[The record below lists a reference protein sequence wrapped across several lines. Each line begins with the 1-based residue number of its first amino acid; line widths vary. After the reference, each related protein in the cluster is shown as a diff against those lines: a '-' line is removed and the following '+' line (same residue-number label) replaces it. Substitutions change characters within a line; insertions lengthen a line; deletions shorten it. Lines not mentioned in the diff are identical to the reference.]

1 MSKNLKIRLD
11 QLLID
16 RNLADTKSKAQS
28 MIMAGQVYVNDKII
42 TKSGNSFNEN
52 SKIKIKQLHP
62 PWVSRGAFKL
72 LKAIDHFKITESSRG
87 TYQVLNE
94 SEMRNEYKVQIQ
106 SEIN

>member
-1 MSKNLKIRLD
+1 M
-11 QLLID
+11 D

-72 LKAIDHFKITESSRG
+72 LKAINHFKIDIENKICLDIGSSTGGFTE
-87 TYQVLNE
+87 VLLKKNA
-94 SEMRNEYKVQIQ
+94 KKIL
-106 SEIN
+106 IL

>member
-1 MSKNLKIRLD
+1 M
-11 QLLID
+11 D

-72 LKAIDHFKITESSRG
+72 LKVPPLAAMPPEES
-87 TYQVLNE
+87 LNPIFFANHLHND
-94 SEMRNEYKVQIQ
+94 SSSKVILGDN
-106 SEIN
+106 S

>member
-1 MSKNLKIRLD
+1 LSKNLKIRLD
-11 QLLID
+11 QLLMD

-72 LKAIDHFKITESSRG
+72 LKAIDHFKIDIENKICLDYRFINWWIHRSSFKKKR
-87 TYQVLNE
+87 
-94 SEMRNEYKVQIQ
+94 
-106 SEIN
+106 